1 MQRIYAISVLKGVGM
16 LFTTLRNDRRS
27 VKETQLPITEKYI
40 SINKRVAKM
49 IRRDGGIFR
58 GMKASA

>member
-1 MQRIYAISVLKGVGM
+1 MQRIYAISALKGVGM